1 MPRVEKSALVPFSAQ
16 AMFDLVKDVD
26 RYKEFLPWCADSQ
39 LLSHE
44 GNRICGRIE
53 VARMGVR
60 QAFSTCNTYDE
71 PRRMD
76 IELREGPFRSL
87 HGAWDFVA
95 LREDACKVVLVLD
108 FEFSNKLM
116 NAAFGKVFHQL
127 ANTLVESF
135 CARAKETYG
144 E

>member
-1 MPRVEKSALVPFSAQ
+1 MPRVEKSALVPYSAQ

-26 RYKEFLPWCADSQ
+26 RYKEFLPWCTDSE

-60 QAFSTCNTYDE
+60 QAFSTCNTYEE
-71 PRRMD
+71 PRHMD
-76 IELREGPFRSL
+76 IELREGPFKSL
-87 HGAWDFVA
+87 HGAWYFVA
-95 LREDACKVVLVLD
+95 LRDDACKVVLVLD

-135 CARAKETYG
+135 CTRARGKYG

>member
-1 MPRVEKSALVPFSAQ
+1 MPRVEKSALVPYSAQ

-26 RYKEFLPWCADSQ
+26 RYKEFLPWCTDSE

-60 QAFSTCNTYDE
+60 QAFSTCNTYEE
-71 PRRMD
+71 PRHMD
-76 IELREGPFRSL
+76 IELREGPFKSL

-95 LREDACKVVLVLD
+95 LRDDACKVVLVLD

-135 CARAKETYG
+135 CARARGKYG